1 MRSPYH
7 YGYSSD
13 PTFTAN
19 RPGLELWR
27 GGCAGCGPQG
37 VSMAGVTPVP
47 SGTYMGPVG
56 KTVLAGLRGSYSSG
70 PGIPDAVGLPM
81 SVTGRAAAL
90 MSSMGMAN
98 NAQQTVLRMS
108 GLGSTQDR
116 AVCSGIT
123 AAVGGA
129 APLVRDA
136 NRTQAGRDQGFDY
149 AGQIMG
155 ALSQI
160 GGSLCTMIQTESA
173 TAVQQQPSGTTM
185 PPGYIPPG
193 YYPRQTPSA
202 PPASTMPSWALP
214 AAGVAAAALVA
225 GAILLRR

>member
-56 KTVLAGLRGSYSSG
+56 KTVLAGFRGSYSSG
-70 PGIPDAVGLPM
+70 PGIPDAVGLLM
-81 SVTGRAAAL
+81 SATGRAATL

-98 NAQQTVLRMS
+98 NAQQTVMRMS

-116 AVCSGIT
+116 AICSGIT

-129 APLVRDA
+129 VPIIRDV
-136 NRTQAGRDQGFDY
+136 NRSGTTRDTGFDY

-160 GGSLCTMIQTESA
+160 GGALCTMIQTEST
-173 TAVQQQPSGTTM
+173 TAIQQQPPGTTM
-185 PPGYIPPG
+185 PPGYIPP
-193 YYPRQTPSA
+193 YRPPPA
-202 PPASTMPSWALP
+202 PPQPSMPAWALP
-214 AAGVAAAALVA
+214 VAGVAAAALIA
-225 GAILLRR
+225 GAIFLRGR